1 MADAKGSKSEFQ
13 ENPLVA
19 QLISAGAENAR
30 VLRGF
35 IGPSRDKAHITLYQ
49 NLTRL
54 GDTVEIPREDVLY
67 AVDAPRSELGA
78 VVLWV
83 KEDAQLSVR
92 KPQSEASPTTGPGS
106 LLEVTKGRLRMQMR
120 PTRGPAFAALADDV
134 CISWCDCSIC
144 QSICQTLPE

>member
-1 MADAKGSKSEFQ
+1 MAGAKGFKSEIQ

-19 QLISAGAENAR
+19 QLIAAGAENAR

-35 IGPSRDKAHITLYQ
+35 IGPSQDKAHVTLYQ

-78 VVLWV
+78 VILWV
-83 KEDAQLSVR
+83 NSEAPLGVR
-92 KPQSEASPTTGPGS
+92 KTQSESHPTTGPGS

-120 PTRGPAFAALADDV
+120 APSGGDV
-134 CISWCDCSIC
+134 CTSNCDIC
-144 QSICQTLPE
+144 VSMCACLMQESPVE